1 MRIVF
6 VGYDFVV
13 KLEEKL
19 FLYVINECL
28 LK

>member
-6 VGYDFVV
+6 VRNDFVV